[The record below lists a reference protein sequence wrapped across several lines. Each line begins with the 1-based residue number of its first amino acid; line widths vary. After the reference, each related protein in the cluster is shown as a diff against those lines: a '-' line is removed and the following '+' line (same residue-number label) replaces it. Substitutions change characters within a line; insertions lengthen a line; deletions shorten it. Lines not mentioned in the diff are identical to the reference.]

1 MASHPYRQKMAT
13 APYPVYDAE
22 LPTDSSGS
30 ESTFTHPKQ
39 DLQKLPLDLSS
50 QISKKLTS
58 SLILS
63 PRFSAKP
70 NQFPGVAPYMSQ
82 TSHPSYSQG
91 DLVISEKD
99 LAVASPNL
107 NLLSA
112 LSSVPNLNLNHGY
125 PQPMPDGFYSQSE
138 NNFPGSLEPDY
149 AHTRS
154 VSSTLS
160 FFHDKDNSSLIDFNQ
175 SLIHQYLGSNLST
188 LMPRMKTIEMYRK
201 NAKKSTDPAVLF
213 QYAQYMLQTAL
224 MLDSATPVDSGSSTP
239 KVTPT
244 KGGSS
249 IEGGKYHRKSKLSNS
264 LNPENASV
272 SDPQLKHSLLKEA
285 HHYLKRLAD
294 KGYVEAQYLL
304 GDAYSS
310 GAFGKVENK
319 EAFLLF
325 LLAAKHG
332 HTECAFRTSHCY
344 EEGLGT
350 GRDARKG
357 VEFLKLAAAKNH
369 PAAMYK
375 LGVYSFYSRMGL
387 PDNIATKKMGIK
399 WLERALLVAT
409 ELTAAAPYE
418 LGRIYQEGFLDILL
432 KDEKYALELYA
443 QAAALGHVESAAILG
458 RCYEV
463 GDIVP
468 QEANLSIHYYT
479 KAALGGHPESML
491 AMCAWYLVG
500 SEPTLPKDDL
510 EAFEWAKRAAMCG
523 LAKAQFAVANFYDK
537 GIGCIKNT
545 AEAQD
550 WYRKAAENGE
560 EKALSRLT
568 NKEVA
573 TQLAK
578 TLKKKSKRTASKNAL
593 QNGGGNAAAA
603 GEKDCVIM

>member
-1 MASHPYRQKMAT
+1 MATHPYRQKVAT
-13 APYPVYDAE
+13 APYPIHEFDAASE
-22 LPTDSSGS
+22 NSRSGS
-30 ESTFTHPKQ
+30 ENAFVSASASILKQ
-39 DLQKLPLDLSS
+39 ENSPLDLAS
-50 QISKKLTS
+50 QISNRLS
-58 SLILS
+58 STVILS
-63 PRFSAKP
+63 PRFSGKP
-70 NQFPGVAPYMSQ
+70 SSAGAQVPYPTYEHDVEKNLGVA
-82 TSHPSYSQG
+82 
-91 DLVISEKD
+91 L
-99 LAVASPNL
+99 PNS
-107 NLLSA
+107 NPLSA
-112 LSSVPNLNLNHGY
+112 LSSVTNLNLNLHPG
-125 PQPMPDGFYSQSE
+125 QPMANVLYSQSE
-138 NNFPGSLEPDY
+138 NNLPGAMHLKY
-149 AHTRS
+149 THTRS

-160 FFHDKDNSSLIDFNQ
+160 ILLDRDNLSLIDLNQ
-175 SLIHQYLGSNLST
+175 SVLQHHLGSNAAN

-224 MLDSATPVDSGSSTP
+224 MLEPSTPTGSGGSTP
-239 KVTPT
+239 KKTPPRQALGVEME
-244 KGGSS
+244 KS
-249 IEGGKYHRKSKLSNS
+249 HRKSRLANS
-264 LNPENASV
+264 LVLENATM
-272 SDPQLKHSLLKEA
+272 SDHKLKQSLLKEA

-310 GAFGKVENK
+310 GAFGKVDNK

-332 HTECAFRTSHCY
+332 HAECAFRTAHCY

-357 VEFLKLAAAKNH
+357 VEFLKLAASKNH

-375 LGVYSFYSRMGL
+375 LGMYSFYTRMGM
-387 PDNIATKKMGIK
+387 PDDIATKKMGIK
-399 WLERALLVAT
+399 WLERALNVAT

-443 QAAALGHVESAAILG
+443 QAAALGHNESAAILG
-458 RCYEV
+458 RCYEI

-468 QEANLSIHYYT
+468 QEPNLSIHYYT
-479 KAALGGHPESML
+479 MAALGGHAELML

-500 SEPTLPKDDL
+500 SEPYLPKDDE
-510 EAFEWAKRAAMCG
+510 EAFEWAKRAAQYG

-537 GIGCIKNT
+537 GIGCMKNT

-560 EKALSRLT
+560 EKALARIT
-568 NKEVA
+568 NKELA
-573 TQLAK
+573 QQLTK
-578 TLKKKSKRTASKNAL
+578 DMKKKPRKASGKKL
-593 QNGGGNAAAA
+593 DLAAQQ
-603 GEKDCVIM
+603 KDCVIM